1 MTHVKNAA
9 CYSRLV
15 DCCTGLGGTYNPGR
29 PTLQLDALMAQEHEV
44 KKALEAV
51 LITKSRFD
59 TVVNTR
65 KQVFTRLRRLIS
77 SILRTLEA
85 SGVSDERLQDV
96 RGFARHITGSLP
108 KHRAAVPSAEVMAV
122 KRHSILQMAYVSQA
136 DAFAKVIEAVSTEPL
151 YLTHEQHL
159 SVAGLRQKLEEL
171 NALNQEVVEARG
183 QWSRARIHRNAL
195 LYGKKESVYESM
207 RAVRRYVN
215 ALFGLHS
222 EQYALVKYLIMI
234 KPRKI

>member
-15 DCCTGLGGTYNPGR
+15 DCCTGLGGRYNPGR
-29 PTLQLDALMAQEHEV
+29 PTLQLDALVAREHEV
-44 KKALEAV
+44 KQALEAV
-51 LITKSRFD
+51 LVTKASFD
-59 TVVNTR
+59 TVVNKR
-65 KQVFTRLRRLIS
+65 KQVFTNLKRLTS

-85 SGVSDERLQDV
+85 SGVSAEKLQDV
-96 RGFARHITGSLP
+96 RAFARHITGSLP
-108 KHRAAVPSAEVMAV
+108 KHRAMVPSAEVVAV

-136 DAFAKVIEAVSTEPL
+136 DAFAKVVEAVSTEPL

-171 NALNQEVVEARG
+171 HALNQEVVEARG
-183 QWSRARIHRNAL
+183 RWSRARIHRNTF
-195 LYGKKESVYESM
+195 LYGKQDSVYESM

-222 EQYALVKYLIMI
+222 EQYALVKHLIMI
-234 KPRKI
+234 KPRKV

>member
-29 PTLQLDALMAQEHEV
+29 PTLQLDALVAQEHEV

-65 KQVFTRLRRLIS
+65 KQVFTRLRRLTS

-85 SGVSDERLQDV
+85 SGVSAERLQDV

-108 KHRAAVPSAEVMAV
+108 KHSAAVPSAEVKAV

-136 DAFAKVIEAVSTEPL
+136 DAFAKVVEAVSTEPL

-159 SVAGLRQKLEEL
+159 SVAGLRQKMEEL

-195 LYGKKESVYESM
+195 LYGKEESVYESM

-222 EQYALVKYLIMI
+222 EEYALVKHLIMI
-234 KPRKI
+234 KPRKV